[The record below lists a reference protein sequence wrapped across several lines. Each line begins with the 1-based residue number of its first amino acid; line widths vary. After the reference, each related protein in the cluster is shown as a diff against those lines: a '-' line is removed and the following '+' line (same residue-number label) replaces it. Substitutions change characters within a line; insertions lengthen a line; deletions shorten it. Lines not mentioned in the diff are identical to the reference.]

1 MRMLALLLTVT
12 QGVSFSQTGRLQH
25 HFLERDALVDQARQ
39 LPPEFHSDTLLRIA
53 ASSLVDK
60 KSRKQEL
67 VEEAYWSATHA
78 PHPYLQHADEN
89 SNSVAA
95 NAVRANGLDA
105 LTLKTRAVQALI
117 ALDAAAALTLFQ
129 RIEPLRLPRPTCE
142 TVFTDDVGAYYRTA
156 ALLFPSSFAAK
167 QRANG
172 EDLLFLRQI
181 IRSIEYAPQVPPALE
196 LIFSSRLSPDQRLE
210 LLSLLAATV
219 QQLSASDREY
229 GATENAI
236 IASIPAEHITYAEA
250 DVLVP
255 ALRTYIVRHVSAR
268 RCADNLPPIGKIA
281 KSADQLN
288 GLLGKLDPQE
298 LRFRRISA
306 DEAKPSGDAGTYER
320 DLIGQSEKAQDI
332 LDALRWLTH
341 GNRELNGEVVRWTLQ
356 ERSTQKWLAHYDD
369 TLRLI
374 HELTEDDE
382 NSPGAFFCMKA
393 DALNV
398 LATLAPP
405 GPAREKAMEDYRA
418 FLEDYYYSIDNS
430 NLWFTMFRHMLYTAR
445 FSDDPKNKLW
455 ILSELERSSNP
466 VIAFYA
472 ELETTIDPPS

>member
-12 QGVSFSQTGRLQH
+12 QGLIFSQTGRLQH
-25 HFLERDALVDQARQ
+25 HSVVMDSLVEQARQ

-78 PHPYLQHADEN
+78 QHPYLQHADEN

-95 NAVRANGLDA
+95 EAVRANGLDT
-105 LTLKTRAVQALI
+105 LTLKTRAIQAMI
-117 ALDAAAALTLFQ
+117 KVDAAEAVTLFQ
-129 RIEPLRLPRPTCE
+129 RIEPLRLTRPTCE
-142 TVFTDDVGAYYRTA
+142 TVLTDDVGAYYRTA
-156 ALLFPSSFAAK
+156 ALLFPSSFTAK
-167 QRANG
+167 QRVNG

-181 IRSIEYAPQVPPALE
+181 IRSIEFSAQVAPALE
-196 LIFSSRLSPDQRLE
+196 LIFSARLSPDQRLE
-210 LLSLLAATV
+210 LLSVLAATV

-229 GATENAI
+229 GATENALM
-236 IASIPAEHITYAEA
+236 ASIPAERITSAEA
-250 DVLVP
+250 DVVVP
-255 ALRTYIVRHVSAR
+255 ALRSYVVRHVSAR
-268 RCADNLPPIGKIA
+268 RCTENLPPVGKIA
-281 KSADQLN
+281 KSAEQLN
-288 GLLGKLDPQE
+288 GLLGKLDPQG

-306 DEAKPSGDAGTYER
+306 DEAKPSGDAGTYKR
-320 DLIGQSEKAQDI
+320 DLIAQSEKALDI

-341 GNRELNGEVVRWTLQ
+341 GNRERNGEVVRWTFK
-356 ERSTQKWLAHYDD
+356 ERSTQEWLAHYDD
-369 TLRLI
+369 TLKLI
-374 HELTEDDE
+374 DEMMEDDE
-382 NSPGAFFCMKA
+382 NSPEAFFCMKA
-393 DALNV
+393 DALNA

-405 GPAREKAMEDYRA
+405 GPARERAMEDYRS

-445 FSDDPKNKLW
+445 FSSEPKNKLW
-455 ILSELERSSNP
+455 ILSELARSTNP

-472 ELETTIDPPS
+472 KLETTIGAPS